1 MVSAIGAVVLKEIVV
16 EFRNRSLLYTLLLFT
31 VVVVLILAFALMEKT
46 IAPELFV
53 AFCWIVLFFLAI
65 QSGARSFAA
74 EYERETVVLLHTL
87 VSGYAVFWGKVVYQV
102 GMVTFLMSIAA
113 ALLLLVFDVPIAS
126 MTGFWLTLG
135 VSSVLMG
142 AMVPIF
148 SALIARSQMKGA
160 LLPVLAFP
168 VFVPLMR
175 LGIEG
180 MLDAVLKQWHVQT
193 LILMGAYAGIVITL
207 AAMLFDYVWRE

>member
-1 MVSAIGAVVLKEIVV
+1 MGYWGRTMG
-16 EFRNRSLLYTLLLFT
+16 RNRNGIGNWGCRFKRNCRRISQSLVALY
-31 VVVVLILAFALMEKT
+31 
-46 IAPELFV
+46 
-53 AFCWIVLFFLAI
+53 
-65 QSGARSFAA
+65 FAA
-74 EYERETVVLLHTL
+74 VYHRRCAYSGIEYERETVFLLHTL

-102 GMVTFLMSIAA
+102 GMVTVLMSIAA
-113 ALLLLVFDVPIAS
+113 ALLLLVFDVQIAS
-126 MTGFWLTLG
+126 MTDFWLILG
-135 VSSVLMG
+135 VSSILMG

-148 SALIARSQMKGA
+148 SALIARSQMKGT

-180 MLDAVLKQWHVQT
+180 MLDAVLKQLHIHT
-193 LILMGAYAGIVITL
+193 LILMVAYAGIVITL